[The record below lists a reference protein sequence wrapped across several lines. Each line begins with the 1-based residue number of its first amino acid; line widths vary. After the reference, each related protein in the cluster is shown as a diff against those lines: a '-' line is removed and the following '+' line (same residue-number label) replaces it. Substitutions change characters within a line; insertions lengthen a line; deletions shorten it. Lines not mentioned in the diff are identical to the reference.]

1 MLSGPNRERNDVT
14 GAARRRQLRIT
25 FRLFYAAGLAVRM
38 HTYPSNHRIHP
49 HMLRDVDRWVQQ
61 SLDEEA

>member
-1 MLSGPNRERNDVT
+1 VLIGHGIANSVVPLSL
-14 GAARRRQLRIT
+14 ARGD